1 MDAVTLDDLSVA
13 LRALRL
19 LTTDF
24 GHLPGPDLHV
34 STIFPRRVELALHD
48 SRLESMAA
56 FEVWREALGIDPDAV
71 KYVEQSSG
79 CTRVLTGCGE
89 FAGVVVELTAFA
101 TVPVPAVVG
110 GAG

>member
-1 MDAVTLDDLSVA
+1 MTLDGLSVA

-34 STIFPRRVELALHD
+34 NTIWPGQMELALHD
-48 SRLESMAA
+48 SRLDSLAA

-71 KYVEQSSG
+71 TYGEQGSG
-79 CTRVLTGCGE
+79 CTRVLTACGE
-89 FAGVVVELTAFA
+89 FAGATVKLTAFA
-101 TVPVPAVVG
+101 TAPAVVG